1 MPVQSLLFTRC
12 LIKSVSRFSMLCAIA
27 IALIVSSPTLAKAE
41 SRDRAVDRLTDF
53 LFYKVNPQLNNRK
66 LQPGDREYI
75 RQWQKLREAID
86 PRVKS
91 VQEVCYSPEPGETGW
106 EFTVIDGQTYEQTY
120 DRLADTIFYSRHP
133 QRTGQPIPK
142 NDQISISEWSAIR
155 REIFISNCGL

>member
-1 MPVQSLLFTRC
+1 M
-12 LIKSVSRFSMLCAIA
+12 LIKSLSLRSVSKFSMVCVFA
-27 IALIVSSPTLAKAE
+27 IALVLSSPNLAKAE

-66 LQPGDREYI
+66 LQTGDREYSN
-75 RQWQKLREAID
+75 QWQRLREAID

-91 VQEVCYSPEPGETGW
+91 VQEVCFRPAPGETGW
-106 EFTVIDGQTYEQTY
+106 EFTTINGETYEQTY

-142 NDQISISEWSAIR
+142 SDRISISEWSAIR
-155 REIFISNCGL
+155 REMFISNCGL

>member
-1 MPVQSLLFTRC
+1 MM
-12 LIKSVSRFSMLCAIA
+12 LIKSLSMKSVAKYSMVLTLTISLVLGGAN
-27 IALIVSSPTLAKAE
+27 LAKAE

-66 LQPGDREYI
+66 LQEGDREYI
-75 RQWQKLREAID
+75 RQWEKLRTVID

-91 VQEVCYSPEPGETGW
+91 VQEVCYRPEPGETGW
-106 EFTVIDGQTYEQTY
+106 EFTTINGETYEQIY

-142 NDQISISEWSAIR
+142 NDKISTSEWSAIR
-155 REIFISNCGL
+155 QYMYISNCGI

>member
-1 MPVQSLLFTRC
+1 M
-12 LIKSVSRFSMLCAIA
+12 LIKLLSIKLVSIFSIICVLT
-27 IALIVSSPTLAKAE
+27 IALLLISPNLAKAE
-41 SRDRAVDRLTDF
+41 SREQAVDRLTDF

-91 VQEVCYSPEPGETGW
+91 VQEVCFRPAPEETGW
-106 EFTVIDGQTYEQTY
+106 EFTTINGETYEQTY

-142 NDQISISEWSAIR
+142 NDKISISEWSAIR
-155 REIFISNCGL
+155 YYMYISNCGI